1 MVPSCITVNSWSTV
15 RWMDHPPE
23 PPSSHFASDAGSE
36 KTRKILPPDA
46 TTRLERTRR
55 GVDRIENVEAPA
67 ENGGQW
73 GEEERG
79 GGGGVDAL
87 SVQQG
92 GIILI
97 ITIIMWLSQSS
108 LSSILSLD
116 SSVLFSVSL
125 DKTSFPGL
133 APGCVQLSTAPHIS
147 ILDVRR
153 LPASS
158 LGPAGRDHL
167 LSPLKRVSR
176 QDLSD
181 SDNTKAV
188 PFCSIFQSSV
198 SSWGKPR
205 RRRSYP
211 LPLCIFA
218 YPLPIALH
226 FDNRWRPKQT
236 AHQPKV
242 GPLARI
248 NDRRGAST
256 RLSRLKKK
264 KKTIV
269 SPQNALVRVG
279 NSGSKQRG
287 LP

>member
-1 MVPSCITVNSWSTV
+1 M
-15 RWMDHPPE
+15 
-23 PPSSHFASDAGSE
+23 G
-36 KTRKILPPDA
+36 
-46 TTRLERTRR
+46 R
-55 GVDRIENVEAPA
+55 G
-67 ENGGQW
+67 
-73 GEEERG
+73 GEG

-108 LSSILSLD
+108 LFYTLTSFFCSFLCFSRQDVIPRAGSRLRPTFNRTTHQHTRRPSSSSILSR
-116 SSVLFSVSL
+116 S
-125 DKTSFPGL
+125 
-133 APGCVQLSTAPHIS
+133 
-147 ILDVRR
+147 RR
-153 LPASS
+153 S
-158 LGPAGRDHL
+158 DHL
-167 LSPLKRVSR
+167 SSPLKRVSR

-256 RLSRLKKK
+256 RLSRFKKK